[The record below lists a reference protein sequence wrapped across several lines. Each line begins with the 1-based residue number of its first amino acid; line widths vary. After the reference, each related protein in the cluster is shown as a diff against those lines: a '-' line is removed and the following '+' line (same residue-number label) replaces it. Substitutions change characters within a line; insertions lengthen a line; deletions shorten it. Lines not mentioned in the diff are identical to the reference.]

1 MCSSHRRTD
10 DTLQILKMV
19 VWRHMVGKTA
29 DVVGQA
35 VVGHI
40 NHREDIGSA
49 DRFIDHCFCLAAS
62 KTRAFQVQQIG
73 INVITAVIQ
82 IFLSAKKLFDII
94 SPERNDM
101 VIDLSCQI
109 HAAFQCSKL

>member
-1 MCSSHRRTD
+1 
-10 DTLQILKMV
+10 MV

-40 NHREDIGSA
+40 NHREDISSA
-49 DRFIDHCFCLAAS
+49 DRFIDYCFCLAAS